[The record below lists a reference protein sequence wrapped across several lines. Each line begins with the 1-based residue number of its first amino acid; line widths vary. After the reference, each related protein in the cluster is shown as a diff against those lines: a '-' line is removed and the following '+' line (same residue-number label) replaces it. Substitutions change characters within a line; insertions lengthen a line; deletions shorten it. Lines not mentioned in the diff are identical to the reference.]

1 MVWQRVGADLS
12 ASQFVEGSFQ
22 ACFQLG
28 AIEAFVIG
36 DDIPVQVDQIAETVP
51 LLSFELLDLSNG
63 SSVYEVKNAINDF
76 ELRGSHGVVLLECDT
91 LYYEPLPQPSTP
103 WVNIYL
109 SEASSMHVSVS
120 NSWINYTQVSQ
131 TKVIEGGIA

>member
-22 ACFQLG
+22 ACFQL
-28 AIEAFVIG
+28 AVFSIG

-63 SSVYEVKNAINDF
+63 SSVYKVKNAVNDC
-76 ELRGSHGVVLLECDT
+76 ELRGSHDVVLRECDT
-91 LYYEPLPQPSTP
+91 IYYEPLPQPSTP
-103 WVNIYL
+103 WVQLYL

-120 NSWINYTQVSQ
+120 NSWLNYTQVSQ